1 MDDHG
6 ISLCIHISFSGQFL
20 MKIYVAT
27 KKGIHF
33 SSCNLMCT
41 SVVGR
46 FHVGTEH
53 SGLRQ
58 MRHIASSSQAF
69 LSISLLIEFEPVN
82 RHVDVIFIHTASSS
96 GLPQIRH
103 LSSLPS
109 FQCLSSSSIPPYHSD
124 VGYICN
130 REARGIGV
138 AIAV

>member
-20 MKIYVAT
+20 MKIYVTT

-58 MRHIASSSQAF
+58 MRHIAFSSQAF
-69 LSISLLIEFEPVN
+69 FQSRFLSNSNPLI
-82 RHVDVIFIHTASSS
+82 AM
-96 GLPQIRH
+96 
-103 LSSLPS
+103 
-109 FQCLSSSSIPPYHSD
+109 
-124 VGYICN
+124 
-130 REARGIGV
+130 
-138 AIAV
+138 